1 MVYFKEISIPS
12 WGIIQSFCIEKWN
25 GEFKSAHVFT
35 GDELC
40 YISDLILND
49 LKTVH
54 SITATVKSAV
64 LFINKPGYVQG
75 MHVDGF
81 RLDRAGASNS
91 ALNLPILNCN
101 ESPMYWYD
109 GAYQLSK
116 SDTSAI
122 DYLKINWQST
132 PTLVATQ
139 VINVPTVVKID
150 TPHHVEN
157 KSSGPRLMLSIRFE
171 TDLPVG

>member
-75 MHVDGF
+75 MHAVSYTH
-81 RLDRAGASNS
+81 LT
-91 ALNLPILNCN
+91 LP
-101 ESPMYWYD
+101 
-109 GAYQLSK
+109 
-116 SDTSAI
+116 T
-122 DYLKINWQST
+122 T
-132 PTLVATQ
+132 PYV
-139 VINVPTVVKID
+139 
-150 TPHHVEN
+150 
-157 KSSGPRLMLSIRFE
+157 
-171 TDLPVG
+171 